1 MRSMTIESCLNFIKD
16 TFGEKAFEKPRFQI
30 LVANFSDPGTLDS
43 SVYQEPIIN
52 REHFNNNNNMLQY
65 PALKNADGFHT
76 VFSFDE
82 IIDGHIL
89 FIVSENLFEAHRF
102 AAFLLRKQDWYYYP
116 IHLPISNPLKLSN
129 ELILDIKKRYIEF
142 LAVIKANNSKY
153 FTDSAF
159 DNMFLSSGDLIY
171 KVMFPE
177 ANSNNIEQSI
187 IKKLKDEQVIDFVNK
202 FKFIKKY
209 KSPKNELYRLI
220 YNKNRISYNELFD
233 CKTANLNFYND
244 KYIIAKDYKSLK
256 LLSKTPF
263 RYRYDAD
270 TVFYNND
277 YGDNKLIESLFS
289 GLLCLKYIQK
299 NTSINLVAIHNK
311 LYLVADGVI
320 DVKNKVDNLKEEL
333 KRAEYFQLSNLVN
346 KKIQQYITDSIS
358 EKEKLEQQINKLKL
372 LIATQEKNI
381 NLSYEHLNLS
391 DSIIAQELNVEF
403 CEEVV

>member
-16 TFGEKAFEKPRFQI
+16 TFGEKVFEKPRFQI

-65 PALKNADGFHT
+65 PALKNSDSFHT

-82 IIDGHIL
+82 IINGHIL
-89 FIVSENLFEAHRF
+89 FVVSENLFNTHRF
-102 AAFLLRKQDWYYYP
+102 ASFLLRKQDWHYYP

-129 ELILDIKKRYIEF
+129 DLVLDIKKRYIEF

-153 FTDSAF
+153 FIDSAF

-171 KVMFPE
+171 EVMFPE
-177 ANSNNIEQSI
+177 ANSTNIEQSI
-187 IKKLKDEQVIDFVNK
+187 IKKLKDERVIDFVNK
-202 FKFIKKY
+202 FKLIKKY
-209 KSPKNELYRLI
+209 KSHKSELYRLI
-220 YNKNRISYNELFD
+220 YNRDRISYNELFD
-233 CKTANLNFYND
+233 CKNDNLNWYND
-244 KYIIAKDYKSLK
+244 KYVIVKDYQTLK
-256 LLSKTPF
+256 LISETPF

-277 YGDNKLIESLFS
+277 YGNNKLIESLFS

-299 NTSINLVAIHNK
+299 NTAINLVAIHNK

-320 DVKNKVDNLKEEL
+320 DVKNKVDKLKEDI
-333 KRAEYFQLSNLVN
+333 KQAEYFQLSHSINT
-346 KKIQQYITDSIS
+346 KIQEYISDSIS
-358 EKEKLEQQINKLKL
+358 EKEMLEQQIDELKRKISEQENK
-372 LIATQEKNI
+372 I
-381 NLSYEHLNLS
+381 NLGYDHLSNSGL
-391 DSIIAQELNVEF
+391 IIAQKLNVEF

>member
-1 MRSMTIESCLNFIKD
+1 MTIESCLNFIKD
-16 TFGEKAFEKPRFQI
+16 TFGEKVFEKPRFQI

-65 PALKNADGFHT
+65 PALKNSDSFHT

-82 IIDGHIL
+82 IINEHIL
-89 FIVSENLFEAHRF
+89 FVVSENLFNTHRF
-102 AAFLLRKQDWYYYP
+102 ASFLLRKQDWHYYP

-129 ELILDIKKRYIEF
+129 DLVLDIKKRYIEF

-177 ANSNNIEQSI
+177 ANSTNIEQSI
-187 IKKLKDEQVIDFVNK
+187 IKKLIDERVIDFVNK
-202 FKFIKKY
+202 FKLIKKY
-209 KSPKNELYRLI
+209 KSPKSELYRLI

-233 CKTANLNFYND
+233 CKNDNLNWYND
-244 KYIIAKDYKSLK
+244 KYVIVKDYQTLK
-256 LLSKTPF
+256 LISETPF

-277 YGDNKLIESLFS
+277 YGNNKLIESLFS

-299 NTSINLVAIHNK
+299 NTAINLVAIHNK

-320 DVKNKVDNLKEEL
+320 DVKNKVDKLKEDI
-333 KRAEYFQLSNLVN
+333 KQAEYFQLFHSINT
-346 KKIQQYITDSIS
+346 KIQEYISDSIS
-358 EKEKLEQQINKLKL
+358 EKEMLEQQIDELKRKISEQENK
-372 LIATQEKNI
+372 I
-381 NLSYEHLNLS
+381 NLGYDHLSNS
-391 DSIIAQELNVEF
+391 GSIIAQKLNVEF

>member
-1 MRSMTIESCLNFIKD
+1 MTIESCLNFIKD
-16 TFGEKAFEKPRFQI
+16 TFGEKVFEKPRFQI
-30 LVANFSDPGTLDS
+30 LVANFSDPGKLDS
-43 SVYQEPIIN
+43 SAYQEPIIN

-65 PALKNADGFHT
+65 PALKNSDSFHT

-82 IIDGHIL
+82 IINGHIL
-89 FIVSENLFEAHRF
+89 FVVSENLFNKHRF
-102 AAFLLRKQDWYYYP
+102 ASFLLRKLDWHYYP

-177 ANSNNIEQSI
+177 ANSTNIEQSI
-187 IKKLKDEQVIDFVNK
+187 IKKLKDEQIIDFVNK
-202 FKFIKKY
+202 FKLIKKY

-233 CKTANLNFYND
+233 CETANLNFYSY

-256 LLSKTPF
+256 LLSETPF

-277 YGDNKLIESLFS
+277 YGNNKLIESLFS

-299 NTSINLVAIHNK
+299 NTAINLVAIHNK

-320 DVKNKVDNLKEEL
+320 DVKNKVDKLKEDI
-333 KRAEYFQLSNLVN
+333 KQAEYFQLSHSINT
-346 KKIQQYITDSIS
+346 KIQEYISDSIS
-358 EKEKLEQQINKLKL
+358 EKEMLEQQIDELKRKISEQENK
-372 LIATQEKNI
+372 I
-381 NLSYEHLNLS
+381 NLGYDHLSNS
-391 DSIIAQELNVEF
+391 GSIIAQKLNVEF
-403 CEEVV
+403 CEEVI